1 MNKLI
6 NIIKGLRKWSIMI
19 IIIIVGIIFLTN
31 GLLSGLEFV
40 ALIKGV
46 AIAFMSSN
54 AVEHV
59 KDAFIKKKEDM
70 SED

>member
-6 NIIKGLRKWSIMI
+6 GTIKGLRKWSIMMVI
-19 IIIIVGIIFLTN
+19 ITVGVIFLVN
-31 GLLSGLEFV
+31 GLISGIEFV
-40 ALIKGV
+40 ALIKGTAV
-46 AIAFMSSN
+46 AFMTSN